1 MKGDTVKEEILDDG
15 DDEEDLTVSD
25 AAEYDALGDGALPRK
40 MPNLAMAKLPKMK
53 TSVVVMRS
61 LLSSAIAMRTLLSSA
76 LAMYSVY
83 LSLLLAM
90 LQMLTM
96 LL

>member
-53 TSVVVMRS
+53 TSVVVMAM
-61 LLSSAIAMRTLLSSA
+61 LLWLAMMLSSRGGWRWSQQRL
-76 LAMYSVY
+76 
-83 LSLLLAM
+83 
-90 LQMLTM
+90 
-96 LL
+96 